1 MNGEK
6 NPKINSKCRVQH
18 QGMKQE
24 NRKSEDII
32 KFNYHQYKPRS
43 ASQQLHIL
51 PKNVSRMKPKNNR

>member
-1 MNGEK
+1 MER
-6 NPKINSKCRVQH
+6 KIRRLIRNAEYN
-18 QGMKQE
+18 QGMKRE
-24 NRKSEDII
+24 SRKNEDII